1 MRGNAIA
8 EVSAIGLNTQMGH
21 IGGRPWQ
28 HRYRTGP
35 SAKQLRWLVRD
46 FAIFGALAALAVVV
60 LYGLLRGSWLEA
72 ILGGIAIGMS
82 LLPEEF
88 PW

>member
-21 IGGRPWQ
+21 IGVALGGIDTEQ
-28 HRYRTGP
+28 AHLQ
-35 SAKQLRWLVRD
+35 KQLRWLVRD
-46 FAIFGALAALAVVV
+46 FAIFGPWRPLAVVV